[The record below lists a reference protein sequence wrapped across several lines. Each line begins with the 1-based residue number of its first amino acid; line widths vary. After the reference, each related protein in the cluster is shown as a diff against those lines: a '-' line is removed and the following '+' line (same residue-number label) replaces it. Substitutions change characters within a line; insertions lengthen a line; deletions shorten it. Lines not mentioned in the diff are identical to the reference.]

1 LAAVLFNWGFYWSAK
16 MLLGQGAFWSSFRT
30 SFIKNYKASFRR
42 SFAAS
47 SGTAPTEEQVEQG
60 LSAFVLKGMSSAGF
74 LASALYKGIAL
85 FLVTATT
92 FGAFVYPALPAS
104 IGGGRVEIVVLLLSP
119 DKSPGI
125 AELGLP
131 GKKIQ
136 AQGRAGQ
143 SVDQGAAFQL
153 LTDPLSLLA
162 KTSEGYFVLVPR
174 ANGTAVVKIPA
185 SIVDAVSYGSNR

>member
-1 LAAVLFNWGFYWSAK
+1 
-16 MLLGQGAFWSSFRT
+16 
-30 SFIKNYKASFRR
+30 
-42 SFAAS
+42 
-47 SGTAPTEEQVEQG
+47 
-60 LSAFVLKGMSSAGF
+60 MSSAGF